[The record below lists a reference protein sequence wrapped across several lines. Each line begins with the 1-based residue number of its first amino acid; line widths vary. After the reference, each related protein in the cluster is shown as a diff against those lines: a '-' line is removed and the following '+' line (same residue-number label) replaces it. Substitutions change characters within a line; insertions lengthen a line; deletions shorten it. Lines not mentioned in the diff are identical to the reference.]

1 MMGRRVF
8 ITMVTSG
15 VLAAPLAA
23 EAQRTGKVY
32 HIGHVGLTKPSPLFR
47 ASRGRMRT
55 LGSAEILD
63 KP

>member
-1 MMGRRVF
+1 
-8 ITMVTSG
+8 MVTSG

>member
-15 VLAAPLAA
+15 VLAAPLEA

-32 HIGHVGLTKPSPLFR
+32 HSFAQV
-47 ASRGRMRT
+47 AD
-55 LGSAEILD
+55 E
-63 KP
+63 